1 MPGDKPNAFFYEKP
15 AMMSIESLPEN
26 KNLRSDSVPDISVV
40 IPAYNEAERL
50 PGTLLAAENYF
61 GTRNLSREILIVDD
75 GSQDDTVKI
84 CANLR
89 DKITGL
95 QILCNGRNRG
105 KGFSVRHGILEAS
118 GPFVLM
124 MDADQSSPMEE
135 LDKLLPPVR
144 DGQSDIAIGSRSL
157 KESQI
162 LVHQPLYREP
172 LGFLYNNIIQLLVL
186 KGIQD
191 TQCGFKLFRRE
202 VARDVFSRG
211 RLSGFA
217 FDVEILFIARQL
229 GYRITEIPIRWQN
242 DANTKIR
249 ILRHGSSMLADLFR
263 IRWNDWK
270 GRYNSKKCRGRV

>member
-1 MPGDKPNAFFYEKP
+1 
-15 AMMSIESLPEN
+15 MMSIEPISEN
-26 KNLRSDSVPDISVV
+26 KGRRSEPVPNISVV
-40 IPAYNEAERL
+40 IPAYNEAKRL
-50 PGTLLAAENYF
+50 PGTLRAAENYF
-61 GTRNLSREILIVDD
+61 GTRNLSCEILIVDD
-75 GSQDDTVKI
+75 GSQDDTVQI
-84 CANLR
+84 CSNLR
-89 DKITGL
+89 DEITGL

-135 LDKLLPPVR
+135 LDKLLPSVR
-144 DGQSDIAIGSRSL
+144 DGQSDIAIGSRAL

-172 LGFLYNNIIQLLVL
+172 LGFLYNDIIQLLVL

-202 VARDVFSRG
+202 VARDVFPRG

-217 FDVEILFIARQL
+217 FDVEILFIARKL

-242 DANTKIR
+242 DPNSKIK
-249 ILRHGSSMLADLFR
+249 ILRHGSNMLADLLR
-263 IRWNDWK
+263 IRWNDRK
-270 GRYNSKKCRGRV
+270 GLYNSNTHPIMSGSNIL

>member
-1 MPGDKPNAFFYEKP
+1 
-15 AMMSIESLPEN
+15 MMSIEPLSEN
-26 KNLRSDSVPDISVV
+26 KDRRSELVPNISVV
-40 IPAYNEAERL
+40 IPAYNEAKRL
-50 PGTLLAAENYF
+50 PGTLRAAEKYF

-75 GSQDDTVKI
+75 GSQDDTVQI
-84 CANLR
+84 CLNLR

-95 QILCNGRNRG
+95 QILRNGRNRG

-118 GPFVLM
+118 APLVLM

-135 LDKLLPPVR
+135 LDKLLPSVR
-144 DGQSDIAIGSRSL
+144 DGQSDIAIGSRAL

-172 LGFLYNNIIQLLVL
+172 LGFLYNDIIQLLVL

-191 TQCGFKLFRRE
+191 TQCGFKLFRRD
-202 VARDVFSRG
+202 VARDVFPLG

-217 FDVEILFIARQL
+217 FDVEILFIARKL
-229 GYRITEIPIRWQN
+229 GYCITEIPIRWQN
-242 DANTKIR
+242 DPNTKIK
-249 ILRHGSSMLADLFR
+249 ILRHGLNMLADLFR

-270 GRYNSKKCRGRV
+270 GLYNSNSHPKMSGSNISGSGLKC